1 MSEIISSVN
10 NQTAKIK
17 YYNDVNLFRGFAI
30 FIIVWQHILMLIKFY
45 GGVNWETHWQS
56 IENLRSAFFDG
67 GTSYFVFISGF
78 FLCSFLQKRVWLQSI
93 H

>member
-56 IENLRSAFFDG
+56 IENLRFFTKEG
-67 GTSYFVFISGF
+67 LITKYSLKIN
-78 FLCSFLQKRVWLQSI
+78 C
-93 H
+93 